1 MRIVVTIKQILDP
14 EGITVNR
21 RRERIFINREDRIIN
36 PADKCALE
44 AALRLKDAHGAE
56 VIALSLGRPSADDA
70 LREALALGADQAVLI
85 SDKALAGIDAPTA
98 AVVLARAVERLAPF
112 DLVLVGQT
120 AADTGGDQTAGRLAE
135 LLGLPQV
142 LHAISLTFDSER
154 LKVVRLW
161 DNQPIMVAVGLPALA
176 AVSPLA
182 PPARY
187 PHGAR
192 ILNAYRQMQ
201 VSVWTAGDLG
211 LTAEELTPN
220 IESRGQV
227 FPPERELGNVI
238 EGAPEQMA
246 GEILALL
253 RQRRLI

>member
-1 MRIVVTIKQILDP
+1 MRIVVAIKQILDP

-21 RRERIFINREDRIIN
+21 RRERIFVNREERIIN

-44 AALRLKDAHGAE
+44 AALRLKDAHNAT
-56 VIALSLGRPSADDA
+56 VIALSLGKPTADDA
-70 LREALALGADQAVLI
+70 LREALAMGADEAVLI

-98 AVVLARAVERLAPF
+98 AVVLARAIERLAPF
-112 DLVLVGQT
+112 DLVLTGQA

-142 LHAISLTFDSER
+142 LNALQLSMDGDTLR
-154 LKVVRLW
+154 VVRFW
-161 DNQPIMVAVGLPALA
+161 DGKPIQVRVGLPALA
-176 AVSPLA
+176 ALSPEA

-201 VSVWTAGDLG
+201 VSVWTAQDLG
-211 LTAEELTPN
+211 FTAEELAPT
-220 IESRGQV
+220 IQSRGQV
-227 FPPERELGNVI
+227 FPPERELGAVV
-238 EGAPEQMA
+238 EGPPEEMA
-246 GEILALL
+246 KEIIALL
-253 RQRRLI
+253 RARRLL

>member
-1 MRIVVTIKQILDP
+1 MRIVVAIKQILDP

-21 RRERIFINREDRIIN
+21 RRERIFINREEYIIN

-70 LREALALGADQAVLI
+70 LREALAMGADDAVLI
-85 SDKALAGIDAPTA
+85 SDQALAGIDAPTA
-98 AVVLARAVERLAPF
+98 AVVLARAVERLAPY
-112 DLVLVGQT
+112 DLVLTGQT
-120 AADTGGDQTAGRLAE
+120 AADTGGDQTPGRLAE

-142 LHAISLTFDSER
+142 LQAITLTLEEGR

-161 DNQPIMVAVGLPALA
+161 DGSPIMVAVSPPALI
-176 AVSPLA
+176 AVSPQA

-187 PHGAR
+187 PHGGR

-201 VSVWTAGDLG
+201 VTVWTAQDLG
-211 LTAEELTPN
+211 FTPEELAPN

-227 FPPERELGNVI
+227 FPPERELGNII
-238 EGAPEQMA
+238 EGTPEQMA
-246 GEILALL
+246 GEIAALL